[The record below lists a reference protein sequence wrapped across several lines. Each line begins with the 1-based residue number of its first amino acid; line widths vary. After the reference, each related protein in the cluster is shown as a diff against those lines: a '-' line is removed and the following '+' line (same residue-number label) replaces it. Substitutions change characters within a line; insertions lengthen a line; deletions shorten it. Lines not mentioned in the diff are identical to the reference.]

1 MDKKQLLKSFQEIK
15 NEIEKF
21 RNKHTVEGLKSKF
34 QAEKKVLE
42 KKIEKTVVQEV
53 NKAKKFLNEQKK
65 ELNKI
70 QAKVESAI
78 RQKTKLAKKKTTK
91 KTAKKATTKTT
102 KKKVSKA

>member
-21 RNKHTVEGLKSKF
+21 RTKHTVEGLKSKF
-34 QAEKKVLE
+34 QNEKKVLE
-42 KKIEKTVVQEV
+42 KKIEKTVIAEV
-53 NKAKKFLNEQKK
+53 SKAKKFLAEQKK

-78 RQKTKLAKKKTTK
+78 KKQTKGTKKKTTK
-91 KTAKKATTKTT
+91 KVTKKAAPKTT
-102 KKKVSKA
+102 KKKATKA